1 MHVDSVASAGRESKS
16 CKQIFLATHFL
27 CCTDQLLAT
36 EVICLCRL
44 RSCRADSCNNVQY
57 SSAKLGIKS
66 GARCE
71 KVLLLFF
78 FFSFWS
84 CKKYIDKNLFST
96 LRRMQFISSKR
107 TENVGYPRNE
117 GTCLR

>member
-27 CCTDQLLAT
+27 SCTDQLLAT

-44 RSCRADSCNNVQY
+44 RSCCADSCNNVQY

-78 FFSFWS
+78 FFFLVLQEV
-84 CKKYIDKNLFST
+84 Y
-96 LRRMQFISSKR
+96 R
-107 TENVGYPRNE
+107 
-117 GTCLR
+117 